1 MNRSLLQ
8 IIAPK
13 TCQIVG
19 PFGEHTPS
27 VVYDFR
33 PPVVCV
39 PLGPRHTLAVV
50 LSQRKETVKIFL
62 HFLDANQ
69 LFTTSFTTSSLR
81 ALNQYL
87 QESALPFTS
96 HSLASSSSSF
106 PGEGDVQWRLDA
118 LSMLW
123 SLSAILRA
131 VP

>member
-69 LFTTSFTTSSLR
+69 LFTTSSLR
-81 ALNQYL
+81 ALTEYP
-87 QESALPFTS
+87 QESALPFHS